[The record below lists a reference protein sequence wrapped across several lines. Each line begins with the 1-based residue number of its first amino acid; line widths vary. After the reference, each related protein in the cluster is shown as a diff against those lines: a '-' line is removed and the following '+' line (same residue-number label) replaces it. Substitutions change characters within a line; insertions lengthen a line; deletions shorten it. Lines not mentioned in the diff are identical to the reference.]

1 LDNQFFAVGPVDAIN
16 DDGPEFSEPV
26 QSVMVG
32 DFNGAVFPDP
42 YTGIAEHAFYL
53 QEGLGDDFFAVWL
66 KAFAVAAEC
75 VVFSII
81 PIGNQSFALDDPAT
95 LLVLAG
101 GVLALVFL
109 ILLIVAVRAAGRS
122 ARIAAPL
129 AQQIGQLGQRVEM
142 LGQGQQQL
150 AGGLTHVSEAQAASQ
165 ANMLQLMERRLAQ
178 VSEKMNENLQGTATR
193 TAHSLGELQQRLQ
206 AIDKA
211 QDNITKL
218 SGDVLSL
225 QDILS
230 NKQTRGAFGEIQLHD
245 IVGKA
250 LPSDS
255 YKMQAT
261 LSNGR
266 RADCLI
272 HLPNPP
278 GPIVVDSKFP
288 LEAYE
293 ALRRADNPNDLNRAA
308 SLLRQSVRAHIKAI
322 SERYIIEGETA
333 DGALMFLPSE
343 AVYAELHANF
353 PELVREGF
361 AARVWIVSP
370 TTCMATLHTM
380 RAILKDAR
388 MREQAGAIRRELG
401 LLAQDMDRLGTRV
414 ENLDRHFGQA
424 ARDIADI
431 KISAEKAG
439 RRAKRL
445 DNFDFEDVVPEVDP
459 VTRPLVLAPTMR
471 QDG

>member
-1 LDNQFFAVGPVDAIN
+1 MI
-16 DDGPEFSEPV
+16 EI
-26 QSVMVG
+26 G
-32 DFNGAVFPDP
+32 DQT
-42 YTGIAEHAFYL
+42 Y
-53 QEGLGDDFFAVWL
+53 
-66 KAFAVAAEC
+66 
-75 VVFSII
+75 
-81 PIGNQSFALDDPAT
+81 ALDDPAV

-101 GVLALVFL
+101 GLLALLFL

-122 ARIAAPL
+122 ARIAEPL
-129 AQQIGQLGQRVEM
+129 AQQIGQLGQRVES
-142 LGQGQQQL
+142 LSQGQQQL
-150 AGGLTHVSEAQAASQ
+150 AGGLTHVSEAQAAAQS
-165 ANMLQLMERRLAQ
+165 NMLQLMERRLSQ
-178 VSEKMNENLQGTATR
+178 VSEKMNENLQGSARR
-193 TAHSLGELQQRLQ
+193 TAQSLGELQQRLQ

-230 NKQTRGAFGEIQLHD
+230 NKQTRGAFGEIQLRD

-255 YKMQAT
+255 YQWQAT
-261 LSNGR
+261 LSNGK

-272 HLPNPP
+272 YLPNPP
-278 GPIVVDSKFP
+278 GPIVIDSKFP
-288 LEAYE
+288 LEPYE
-293 ALRRADNPNDLNRAA
+293 ALVNAESPEGFNRAA
-308 SLLRQSVRAHIKAI
+308 TQMRQAVRAHIKAI
-322 SERYIIEGETA
+322 SEKYILDGETA

-343 AVYAELHANF
+343 AVYAELHARF

-370 TTCMATLHTM
+370 TTCMATLNTM

-401 LLAQDMDRLGTRV
+401 LLFADVERLGTRV

-424 ARDIADI
+424 AKDISEI
-431 KISAEKAG
+431 KISADKAG
-439 RRAKRL
+439 RRARRL
-445 DNFDFEDVVPEVDP
+445 DNFDFEE
-459 VTRPLVLAPTMR
+459 LAPEPADAPVLRLEHPKGSGGGTV
-471 QDG
+471 G